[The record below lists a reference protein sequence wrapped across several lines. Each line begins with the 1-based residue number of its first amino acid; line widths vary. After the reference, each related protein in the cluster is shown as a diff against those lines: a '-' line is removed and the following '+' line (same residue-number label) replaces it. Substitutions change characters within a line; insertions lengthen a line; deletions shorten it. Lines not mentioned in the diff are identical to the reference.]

1 MGGSR
6 FTKTMNTKLE
16 NESFFYNELLTLNKN
31 GLVAMKISGWNNAK
45 GHITLWNG
53 RENQFMDNVNYLLD
67 ERSNVIVTEFHFWA
81 LKD

>member
-1 MGGSR
+1 M
-6 FTKTMNTKLE
+6 E
-16 NESFFYNELLTLNKN
+16 NESFFYNELLTFNKN

-53 RENQFMDNVNYLLD
+53 RENHFMDHSNYLLD
-67 ERSNVIVTEFHFWA
+67 ERSNVIVTEFRLWV